1 MARLRH
7 PFCAEAQ
14 CAGAAATGGSQP
26 HAAGVANHRLGG
38 FPTHQ
43 LRHTRAAQMLL
54 EGGEAQGEARGD
66 AQGGATVALR
76 QRTAAAAP

>member
-26 HAAGVANHRLGG
+26 HAAGVASHRHDG

-54 EGGEAQGEARGD
+54 EGGAAQGEARGE
-66 AQGGATVALR
+66 ARGGASVTLR
-76 QRTAAAAP
+76 QLTTGAAL